1 MVAPMPV
8 LYRLA
13 ALKRSNGNPMREVA
27 IIGIGQTPIGEQWE
41 LSLRQ
46 LAVQALKAAVA
57 DAGIEKPDALYVGNM
72 LASRLNDQA
81 QLGALVADYAGWR
94 GIEAATVE
102 AACASGGAAMMA
114 AVRAVRSGDVDI
126 AAVCGVEKM
135 TEATGAEVT
144 SGLATAADA
153 DYEVAHG
160 VTFVALNALL
170 MQRYMYEYNIPHDD
184 FGAFSLNAHR
194 NAVNNPNAM
203 FQKAISEKVYRNA
216 PMISSPVNLYDSSPI
231 CDGAAAVIVAPLEMA
246 KDLPNVTPVRVNAS
260 VSATD
265 CLNLDDRHD
274 LLALEAAALSAQR
287 AYAAAQV
294 TPHDIDV
301 FEVHDAF
308 SIMSALSLEASGFVA
323 RGKATQFAND
333 GHIQIGGKLPISTMG
348 GLKARGHPVGATGV
362 YELVDLATQLRGQAG
377 PNQVQGAAVG
387 MTQNIG
393 GTGATVVTHILSV
406 E

>member
-1 MVAPMPV
+1 
-8 LYRLA
+8 
-13 ALKRSNGNPMREVA
+13 MRDVC
-27 IIGIGQTPIGEQWE
+27 IIGMGQTPIGELWDVG
-41 LSLRQ
+41 LRQ

-57 DAGIEKPDALYVGNM
+57 DAGIEKPEALFVGNM

-81 QLGALVADYAGWR
+81 QLGALIADHAGWR

-114 AVRAVRSGDVDI
+114 GVRAVASGAVDF

-135 TEATGAEVT
+135 TEATGHQVT

-170 MQRYMYEYNIPHDD
+170 MQRYMYEYNVKHDA
-184 FGAFSLNAHR
+184 FAVFSLNAHE

-203 FQKAISEKVYRNA
+203 FRKAITPEIYQKAPVIA
-216 PMISSPVNLYDSSPI
+216 PPINLFDSSPI
-231 CDGAAAVIVAPLEMA
+231 CDGAAALILAPLEAARDM
-246 KDLPNVTPVRVNAS
+246 PGVTPIRVRAS
-260 VSATD
+260 TSATD

-274 LLALEAAALSAQR
+274 LLALEAAQLSAQR
-287 AYAAAQV
+287 AYAQAGIG
-294 TPHDIDV
+294 PEDIDV

-308 SIMSALSLEASGFVA
+308 SIMSALSLEAAGFVA
-323 RGKATQFAND
+323 QGKATEFAQD
-333 GHIQIGGKLPISTMG
+333 GGISISGKLPISTMG

-362 YELVDLATQLRGQAG
+362 YELADLVTQLRGEAG
-377 PNQVQGAAVG
+377 MNQVKGAEFG

-393 GTGATVVTHILSV
+393 GTGATVVTHILSRA
-406 E
+406 